1 MEINLEQLIKDI
13 TMIYVE
19 SGIIDF
25 KLFREINLEDK
36 KYRELKKLEKELL
49 NSVPMDRK
57 KCSVKLYK
65 YFLKINNKNDLKDLM
80 KKLYF
85 FNVTTNRKV
94 NLFSNKESFED
105 IKNYHKIGDI
115 EELDK
120 DIITLLINLGFFDEV
135 KSYYIGC
142 WEVVENSFFKM
153 LSKVK
158 NKYSF
163 NIMVDYSVSSVNNFF
178 KHNYPTESILKGNYE
193 VANLELIRLYK
204 THKLSIRG
212 MEKYPLF
219 SNGKLKILSK
229 TTYQNYSQLEKEY
242 RSSLTCKR
250 AEEIYRL
257 FHFDHYHD
265 LIELEQKQKQFKELS
280 KNNKI
285 LNSQKNL
292 KKDYS
297 LQKSKLEEK
306 ISGFKQLFLEEV
318 LQKFTMKK

>member
-1 MEINLEQLIKDI
+1 MEKTLSQFIKDI

-36 KYRELKKLEKELL
+36 IYRELKKQEKELL
-49 NSVPMDRK
+49 ETIPMDKK

-65 YFLKINNKNDLKDLM
+65 HFLKINNCNNLKDLM

-85 FNVTTNRKV
+85 FNVATNRKV
-94 NLFSNKESFED
+94 NLFSNKKAFED
-105 IKNYHKIGDI
+105 VKNYHKIGDI

-135 KSYYIGC
+135 KSYYVGC
-142 WEVVENSFFKM
+142 WEVVENRFLKI
-153 LSKVK
+153 LNKLK
-158 NKYSF
+158 NKYSL
-163 NIMVDYSVSSVNNFF
+163 NIMVYYSVDSVNNFF
-178 KHNYPTESILKGNYE
+178 KHNYPIDFTLKGNYE

-204 THKLSIRG
+204 THKLSIRD

-229 TTYQNYSQLEKEY
+229 TTYQNYSQLEKDY
-242 RSSLTCKR
+242 RDRQTQKR
-250 AEEIYRL
+250 AEEIFRIY
-257 FHFDHYHD
+257 FYDDYD
-265 LIELEQKQKQFKELS
+265 LLEFEKKQKQFKELV
-280 KNNKI
+280 KKNKI

-292 KKDYS
+292 KKDYI
-297 LQKSKLEEK
+297 LQKGKLEEK
-306 ISGFKQLFLEEV
+306 INVFKQTFLEEV
-318 LQKFTMKK
+318 LQKIAIKK

>member
-1 MEINLEQLIKDI
+1 
-13 TMIYVE
+13 
-19 SGIIDF
+19 
-25 KLFREINLEDK
+25 
-36 KYRELKKLEKELL
+36 
-49 NSVPMDRK
+49 MDRK

-65 YFLKINNKNDLKDLM
+65 YFLEINNKNDLKDLM

-94 NLFSNKESFED
+94 NLFSNKEAFED

-153 LSKVK
+153 LSKLK
-158 NKYSF
+158 NKYGF
-163 NIMVDYSVSSVNNFF
+163 NTMVNYGVDSVNNFF
-178 KHNYPTESILKGNYE
+178 KHNYPTEYTLKGNYE

-204 THKLSIRG
+204 NHKLSIRD
-212 MEKYPLF
+212 MENYPLF
-219 SNGKLKILSK
+219 SNNRLKRLSK

-242 RSSLTCKR
+242 RTTLICKR
-250 AEEIYRL
+250 AEEIFKI
-257 FHFDHYHD
+257 FHFDHYCD

-285 LNSQKNL
+285 LKSQKNL

-297 LQKSKLEEK
+297 LQKGKLEEK
-306 ISGFKQLFLEEV
+306 IKSFKQLFLEDV
-318 LQKFTMKK
+318 LQRFTIKK

>member
-13 TMIYVE
+13 TMIYLE
-19 SGIIDF
+19 SGIVDF

-36 KYRELKKLEKELL
+36 KYRELKKLEKEFL
-49 NSVPMDRK
+49 NNVPMDRK

-65 YFLKINNKNDLKDLM
+65 YFLEINNKNDLKDLM

-94 NLFSNKESFED
+94 NLFSNKEAFED

-135 KSYYIGC
+135 KNYYIGC

-153 LSKVK
+153 LSKLK
-158 NKYSF
+158 NKYGF
-163 NIMVDYSVSSVNNFF
+163 NIMVNYGVDSVNNFF
-178 KHNYPTESILKGNYE
+178 KHNYPTEYTLKGNYE

-204 THKLSIRG
+204 THKLSIRD
-212 MEKYPLF
+212 MENYPLF
-219 SNGKLKILSK
+219 SNNRLKRLSK

-242 RSSLTCKR
+242 RTTLICKR
-250 AEEIYRL
+250 AEEIFKI
-257 FHFDHYHD
+257 FHFDHYYD

-285 LNSQKNL
+285 LKSQKNL

-306 ISGFKQLFLEEV
+306 INSFKQLFLEDV
-318 LQKFTMKK
+318 LQRFIIKK

>member
-13 TMIYVE
+13 TMIYLE
-19 SGIIDF
+19 SGIVDF

-36 KYRELKKLEKELL
+36 KYRELKKLEKEFL
-49 NSVPMDRK
+49 NNVPMDRK

-65 YFLKINNKNDLKDLM
+65 YFLEINNKNDLKDLM

-94 NLFSNKESFED
+94 NLFSNKEAFED

-153 LSKVK
+153 LSKLK
-158 NKYSF
+158 NKYGF
-163 NIMVDYSVSSVNNFF
+163 NTMVNYGVDSVNNFF
-178 KHNYPTESILKGNYE
+178 KHNYPTEYTLKGNYE

-204 THKLSIRG
+204 NHKLSIRD
-212 MEKYPLF
+212 MENYPLF
-219 SNGKLKILSK
+219 SNNRLKRLSK

-242 RSSLTCKR
+242 RTTLICKR
-250 AEEIYRL
+250 AEEIFKI
-257 FHFDHYHD
+257 FHFDHYCD

-285 LNSQKNL
+285 LKSQKNL

-297 LQKSKLEEK
+297 LQKGKLEEK
-306 ISGFKQLFLEEV
+306 IKSFKQLFLEDV
-318 LQKFTMKK
+318 LQRFTIKK